1 MPLRSTT
8 GLCTL
13 ATAIVCLAGLA
24 HADITVE
31 QQITVDGFG
40 PSKFGAM
47 EGKSTTAISGDRA
60 RTERQSQF
68 TSKLLRALARG
79 SSTNTVSIIRLD
91 AERVDDIDNANKQ
104 YTETTFQEMRDAT
117 ARALQNAQNSKP
129 EAQQQAPSGA
139 PVDDSKCEWSPPRTE
154 LKQSGEHA
162 SFAGADAARATITV
176 TTTCTDKTKGTSCD
190 FVFVLDQWL
199 ASDIPGTLE
208 TREFW
213 HKYAQKLNLS
223 GELAENMQANSQAVF
238 DRYKKGW
245 GEALKQAGSLK
256 GYPVKTVFA
265 MQFGG
270 PQCKDDSSSSSSG
283 GSADSSGGDNAGS
296 TSVPTSPSSA
306 VSSVAMGLFNKLDK
320 KQDAPPPAEAAAPG
334 MVQLFQMSTE
344 TVALR
349 TDAIPGALFE
359 VPAGFRKIEKPA
371 AAH

>member
-1 MPLRSTT
+1 MPLRSTM

-139 PVDDSKCEWSPPRTE
+139 PVDDSKCEWSPARAE

-176 TTTCTDKTKGTSCD
+176 TQTCTDKTKGTSCD

-213 HKYAQKLNLS
+213 QKYAQKLNLS

-306 VSSVAMGLFNKLDK
+306 VSSVAMGLFNKLHK